1 MNMFNKVA
9 IKKPYRSKFDHSH
22 NKMFTCYMAQMIPI
36 FVKETLPGDQWTNTS
51 EVMVRFAPMLAPI
64 MDRVQVKIDTFF
76 VPDRIIWDE
85 SEEFHTGGEDGTD
98 APVLPYISLAE
109 ANKAITAAGELFDF
123 MGVPDLSGAAF
134 GADTI
139 RLNALR
145 FRAFL
150 QIYNDYYRNQNV
162 LDPIAFAT
170 TSGAVSAPDITEM
183 STMRKCMWEKD
194 RFTSALTDT
203 QRGDQVLIPM
213 EGDATFS
220 YLPTSQVKKA
230 ADGTNPPGGP
240 GTTLEVGASPSLNY
254 FVGGVG
260 TPARLENLDEVTFA
274 NATITINDLRR
285 AERLQEFLEKSNV
298 AGGRYKEY
306 LKAHWNVNS
315 SDGRLQR
322 AEYIGG
328 SRQTVVIS
336 AVFSTATTE
345 DVGTP
350 PQGNMSGAGIA
361 IGKGKRIRFRAPEH
375 GHIISIMRILPR
387 TSYVHG
393 IEKGLQRV
401 DRYDF
406 AIPEFAQIG
415 EQPLMTREI
424 YATPANAKPTDN
436 TVFGYQSQYSEY
448 KYSPS
453 TVHGDF
459 KTNLDYWSM
468 FRRFSA
474 APILNQS
481 FVEADPT
488 TRIFAVED
496 LPQMYCHIHH
506 SASAIRAL
514 PYFGTPTL

>member
-9 IKKPYRSKFDHSH
+9 IKKPYRFKFDMSH
-22 NKMFTCYMAQMIPI
+22 NKMFTCFMAQMIPI

-51 EVMVRFAPMLAPI
+51 EIMVRFAPMLAPI

-98 APVLPYISLAE
+98 APVLPYITLAE
-109 ANKAITAAGELFDF
+109 ANKAITEPGQLCDF
-123 MGVPDLSGAAF
+123 MGVPDLSAVAF

-145 FRAFL
+145 FRAIL

-162 LDPIAFAT
+162 LDPIEFSTA
-170 TSGAVSAPDITEM
+170 SGAVSGADIIELT
-183 STMRKCMWEKD
+183 TMRKCMWEKD
-194 RFTSALTDT
+194 RFTSALPDT
-203 QRGDQVLIPM
+203 QRGDEVLIPM
-213 EGDATFS
+213 EGDASIS
-220 YLPTSQVKKA
+220 YLPTSKLK
-230 ADGTNPPGGP
+230 TPGGGNSP
-240 GTTLEVGASPSLNY
+240 DNDLRNAIVGADSLLLSNAQQ
-254 FVGGVG
+254 VRV
-260 TPARLENLDEVTFA
+260 ENLDEVTFA

-328 SRQTVVIS
+328 SRQNVVVS
-336 AVFSTATTE
+336 AVFSTATSE

-424 YATPANAKPTDN
+424 YATPGNAKPTDN

-453 TVHGDF
+453 TVHGEF
-459 KTNLDYWSM
+459 KTNLDYWTM
-468 FRRFSA
+468 FRRFSG

-496 LPQMYCHIHH
+496 LPQMYCHVHH